1 MKIVIVSLFISLFS
15 ATTLFSQG
23 ITGRQLLLK
32 LDASQT
38 LDFDL
43 TAKIS
48 MIQQKVGQNPKKI
61 ESLYYRR
68 DADDNF
74 LIVMLEPN
82 VEKGNG
88 YLKNK
93 DNFWMYRQNTR
104 SFQHINR
111 DENVGSTDMRGG
123 DFEKRKISEL
133 YKTVIENGKEKI
145 SEEKLGQIDVYKI
158 EIVAQ
163 VVDVTFT
170 KQTYWIEKGTFLT
183 RKIQSFSEAGTLM
196 QSQYFPQ
203 YSLIQGHYFVV
214 KGLTVDEFE
223 KGNKTTFQIGEVSF
237 APIESKIF
245 TKAYL
250 ESLSQ

>member
-1 MKIVIVSLFISLFS
+1 ML
-15 ATTLFSQG
+15 
-23 ITGRQLLLK
+23 
-32 LDASQT
+32 
-38 LDFDL
+38 
-43 TAKIS
+43 
-48 MIQQKVGQNPKKI
+48 QQKVGQNPKKI

-74 LIVMLEPN
+74 LLVMLEPN

-133 YKTVIENGKEKI
+133 YKAVVENGKEKI
-145 SEEKLGQIDVYKI
+145 NEEKLGQIDVYRI
-158 EIVAQ
+158 ELIAQ
-163 VVDVTFT
+163 VSDVTFP

-183 RKIQSFSEAGTLM
+183 RKIQSFSESGTLM

-203 YSLIQGHYFVV
+203 YTMLNGRYFIV

-223 KGNKTTFQIGEVSF
+223 KGNKTSFQVSDVSMN
-237 APIESKIF
+237 PIDGKIF